1 MRVIKA
7 SEGGRMTIARAKRR
21 VAEVARASAAK
32 SVDKNLL
39 LLAAKAGESLWLHD
53 RRAREDRRNV
63 GKCGRRLGSTL
74 VTDCT
79 WNAGCGA

>member
-39 LLAAKAGESLWLHD
+39 LLAAKAGEACGCTIDELAKTAETW
-53 RRAREDRRNV
+53 ANV
-63 GKCGRRLGSTL
+63 
-74 VTDCT
+74 D
-79 WNAGCGA
+79 GA